1 MRRFLLTIF
10 LCPLLSFGQANLCGN
25 CAYTLVDPND
35 LSKCCE
41 NCLREYYTR
50 QLRRNITHGK
60 LSTHYDY
67 EVWSTFIP
75 LPDTLT
81 AHFKVFKIVKNNG
94 YYQKSSELIESTY
107 YLFNLSC
114 EDSSVIQPGTSIV
127 LISNDSS
134 LFKEGETYYL
144 SLLPYFRRNQSFRI
158 CDGKIYTVVG
168 GATTLFDLVYKE
180 WLVVMLPVGRN
191 YFFLK

>member
-1 MRRFLLTIF
+1 MRKFLLA
-10 LCPLLSFGQANLCGN
+10 LSLSPLFIFGQANLCGN

-41 NCLREYYTR
+41 NCLREYYIG
-50 QLRRNITHGK
+50 QLRRNIVHGK

-81 AHFKVFKIVKNNG
+81 AHFKVFETEKNNG
-94 YYQKSSELIESTY
+94 YCLKSSELIECTY
-107 YLFNLSC
+107 YLFNMSC
-114 EDSSVIQPGTSIV
+114 EDSSAVRPGTSIV
-127 LISNDSS
+127 LVSNDSS
-134 LFKEGETYYL
+134 LFKKGETYYL
-144 SLLPYFRRNQSFRI
+144 SLLPYFKKNQSFRN
-158 CDGKIYTVVG
+158 CDGKMYTVVR

-180 WLVVMLPVGRN
+180 WLVVMLPLGRN

>member
-1 MRRFLLTIF
+1 MRKFLLA
-10 LCPLLSFGQANLCGN
+10 LSLSPLFIFGQANLCGN

-41 NCLREYYTR
+41 NCLREYYIG
-50 QLRRNITHGK
+50 QLRRNIVHGK

-81 AHFKVFKIVKNNG
+81 AHFKVFETKKNNG
-94 YYQKSSELIESTY
+94 YYLKSSELIECTY
-107 YLFNLSC
+107 YLFNMSC
-114 EDSSVIQPGTSIV
+114 EDSSAVRPGTSIV
-127 LISNDSS
+127 LVSNDSS
-134 LFKEGETYYL
+134 LFKKGETYYL
-144 SLLPYFRRNQSFRI
+144 SLLPYFKKNQSFRN
-158 CDGKIYTVVG
+158 CDGKMYTVVR

-180 WLVVMLPVGRN
+180 WLVVMLPLGRN
-191 YFFLK
+191 YFFLE